1 LANSSDG
8 TKRTAVVKK
17 VVSAGPLSFVVIST
31 SDGLFDMLP
40 AEAVTVKVEE
50 GDILVQRTNG
60 LWDKD
65 WDAIAERNKVLQK
78 LVEEASQIVLGSKME
93 EEEKEK

>member
-1 LANSSDG
+1 MLVNPSEEI
-8 TKRTAVVKK
+8 TRKAVVRK
-17 VVSAGPLSFVVIST
+17 VVSAGPMSFVVIST

-50 GDILVQRTNG
+50 GDILVQRPNG

-65 WDAIAERNKVLQK
+65 WDAIAERNKTLQK
-78 LVEEASQIVLGSKME
+78 LVEEASQIVLSSKIK
-93 EEEKEK
+93 EEEK